1 MGISAAGRL
10 LTLSGDS
17 LDVLRHHQVDV
28 LVEAALLTAARRPS
42 TTPGSSGGK
51 GESGEFGR
59 EGAGGG
65 GEDGRTERVERAH
78 QKNRRSGD
86 EEADRKIF
94 FDAPRRGAFRDLW

>member
-65 GEDGRTERVERAH
+65 GEDGRTERVEWAH

-86 EEADRKIF
+86 EEVV
-94 FDAPRRGAFRDLW
+94 P